1 MFRRTPQSVK
11 IADAQL
17 SFLSLLCADENVF
30 RRDAQTKMKREDEQ
44 RPNNKSIVVSGKG
57 LVLFVVLSLSAM
69 VFLSYFPPATTSSS
83 SSSVFDKNAP
93 EEDGLLLPIAKEEL
107 EEVLKEERREKK
119 NA

>member
-1 MFRRTPQSVK
+1 
-11 IADAQL
+11 
-17 SFLSLLCADENVF
+17 
-30 RRDAQTKMKREDEQ
+30 MKREDEQ
-44 RPNNKSIVVSGKG
+44 RPNTNKSIVVSGKG

-83 SSSVFDKNAP
+83 SVFDKNA